1 MSSKIPIGISSLLFL
16 IFIGIRY
23 YTFACLIY
31 VATQSHDK
39 DILWVLVV
47 IGDRLLYMILVIKIS
62 LITP

>member
-1 MSSKIPIGISSLLFL
+1 MSSKIPIGLTLILFI
-16 IFIGIRY
+16 IFLGIRY

-31 VATQSHDK
+31 ITTQSHDK
-39 DILWVLVV
+39 DILWILVI